1 MKIGKVVNACTK
13 AVNTGIEYI
22 QRSISEAKINEIRK
36 VFDESSSDTKEIME
50 KVKFHLDKK
59 NIKCKMRKLDR
70 DKKFIDNMD

>member
-13 AVNTGIEYI
+13 AVGAGIESI
-22 QRSISEAKINEIRK
+22 QRSISEAKIDEIRK